1 MRMIIRTLLPLML
14 AISWTGAAD
23 ARMYRWV
30 DENGTTVYSQS
41 PPASGEAAEVK
52 INTSTSTP
60 RKQPA
65 TDVATQSSDPSQE
78 SAGKPANGPSKEEI
92 AESNKIKSENCA
104 AAQHNL
110 NLYTSLGN
118 KLVKTPDGLYKR
130 LTEEERQ
137 QKIEQSKAQISEF
150 CDK

>member
-1 MRMIIRTLLPLML
+1 MIIRTLLPLVL

-52 INTSTSTP
+52 INTSTP

-65 TDVATQSSDPSQE
+65 TDVATQSGDSSRE
-78 SAGKPANGPSKEEI
+78 SAEKQANGPARRRSP
-92 AESNKIKSENCA
+92 NP
-104 AAQHNL
+104 
-110 NLYTSLGN
+110 TS
-118 KLVKTPDGLYKR
+118 
-130 LTEEERQ
+130 
-137 QKIEQSKAQISEF
+137 
-150 CDK
+150 